1 MRLLRASAVL
11 ASLARIASALSVPQS
26 GEPMP
31 GSSPALAGA
40 PPPDGAGV
48 PAAPARPLRRSLRAA
63 VAEVTISGM
72 PFIAKPFTPDALV
85 ERVRMILD
93 APSPF
98 ARPAPPT
105 PPDPA
110 PGA

>member
-1 MRLLRASAVL
+1 
-11 ASLARIASALSVPQS
+11 
-26 GEPMP
+26 
-31 GSSPALAGA
+31 
-40 PPPDGAGV
+40 
-48 PAAPARPLRRSLRAA
+48 
-63 VAEVTISGM
+63 VTISGM